1 MTATLTVT
9 VNDDEEAKL
18 VVSGTALDVAEGSA
32 TGTSYTVR
40 LSHVPTVTV
49 TVTVSGHDNS
59 DLTLSGLSAT
69 DTLTFTSS
77 NWATEQ
83 TVTVKA
89 GEDADAVND
98 EETLTHTGAG
108 GAFEGLTEEVAV
120 VVDDDEETDVVLS
133 AESLDLVE
141 GAAGLTYTV
150 KLSSEP
156 TATTTVAIEVPSG
169 ASLSLSTTTLT
180 FTKSDWDTEQTVRVT
195 ATQDDDAVN
204 EEETLTHTASGGD
217 YRDVKADLTVAIDDD
232 DETGVVLSRTSL
244 ELDEGGAGQTY
255 TVKLSSEPTATTTV
269 EITGHE
275 DTDLSPSTTTLEF
288 TKSAWDTEQTV
299 TVTAGEDADAADDEE
314 TLTHT
319 ASGGDYGGVT
329 AELTVRVDDDETAT
343 LVVVPTDIGVAE
355 GSATGTGYTVKLSH
369 VPTEPVTVTVSGHD
383 NTDLTLQ
390 GLTGDTLTFTTSNW
404 DTEQTVTVTASHD
417 DDAVNDKV
425 TLTHTGGGGAYG
437 EVSKEVVTVTVDDDE
452 ETRVVLSAESLD
464 LVEGA
469 AGLTYT
475 LKLSSEPTATTT
487 VEITVPSGASL
498 SLSTTTLTFT
508 TSNWNSGQTVRVTAT
523 QDDDAV
529 NEEETLT
536 HTANGGDYREV
547 TADLTV
553 RVDDD
558 DEARVVL
565 SLTSVELV
573 EGGAGQTYTVKLSS
587 EPTATT
593 TVEIE
598 VPSGT
603 DLTLSGPGGA
613 STLTF
618 TKSNWNVAQT
628 VTVTAGP
635 DPDAADDE
643 ETLTHTASG
652 GDYGNVT
659 ATLKV
664 TVDDDETASL
674 VVVPTDIGVDEGS
687 ATGTG
692 YTVKLSHVP
701 TEPVTVTVR
710 GHAGTDLS
718 LSTTTLTFTSS
729 NWNAPQTVTVT
740 ASHDDDAVN
749 DKVALKHTGAGGAY
763 EGLTVRV
770 DVTVDDDEE
779 TRVVLSLTSV
789 EIDEGNTAGAIY
801 TVKLSSE
808 PTSTTTVAI
817 AVPSGASLSLDKTT
831 LTFASS
837 NWNTEQT
844 VKVTATDDADAADE
858 EETLTHTASGG
869 DYGGVRADL
878 SVIIDDD
885 ETASLVVVPTDI
897 GVAEGSA
904 TGTGYTVKLS
914 HVPTVTVTVEVAGHD
929 DSDLTLSGLSATGTL
944 TFTPTNW
951 DTEQTVT
958 VKAGAD
964 ADAVNDEEKLTH
976 TAEGGE
982 YGEVSKVV
990 TVTVDDDEETNVVLS
1005 AESLDLVEGAAGLTY
1020 AVSLSSEPTATTTV
1034 AIAVPAGASL
1044 SLDKTTLTFTKSDWN
1059 TEQTVRVTATQDDD
1073 AVNEDETL
1081 THTANGGD
1089 YRDVKADLT
1098 VRVDDDEE
1106 TRVVLSRTSVEI
1118 DEGNT
1123 AGATYTVKLS
1133 SEPTATTTVEIT
1145 GHEDTDLSPSTTTLE
1160 FTTSNWNSA
1169 QTVKVT
1175 ATQDADAANE
1185 EETLTHT
1192 ASGGDYGDVTAT
1204 LTVKVDDDEEAKL
1217 VVSGTALGVAEGSAT
1232 GTGYTVRLSH
1242 VPTVTVTVTVSGH
1255 DNTDLTLQGLTGDTL
1270 TFTTSN
1276 WDTEQ
1281 TVTVKAGEDA
1291 DAVNDEEKLTHT
1303 AGGGEYG
1310 EVSKEVV
1317 TVTVDDDEETNVVL
1331 SAESLDLVEGA
1342 AGLTYTV
1349 RLSSEPTDTT
1359 TVEIGV
1365 PAGASL
1371 SLDKTTLTFASS
1383 NWNTDQT
1390 VRVTA
1395 TQDADAVNEDET
1407 LTHTANGGDYRDV
1420 KAALTVMV
1428 DDDDEARVVL
1438 SATSLNPVEGDTS
1451 GVTYTVSLSSEPTAT
1466 TTVEIAGHEDTDLSP
1481 STTTLT
1487 FTKSNWNSA
1496 QTVKVTATDDADA
1509 ADEEETLTHTASGG
1523 DYRDVTATLKVR
1535 VDDDEEAKLVVVPTD
1550 IEVDENAT
1558 GTGYTVKLSHVP
1570 TVTVTV
1576 TVRGHAGT
1584 DLTLTGLSDT
1594 GTLTFTTS
1602 NWDTE
1607 QTVTVKASH
1616 DADAADDEETLMHEG
1631 AGGAYEG
1638 LTKDVDVTVDDDETA
1653 MVVLS
1658 LTSVE
1663 INEGDTTGASYT
1675 VKLSSEPTA
1684 TTTVEVR
1691 GHAGTDLRLSGLSAT
1706 DTLTFTSSNWDTP
1719 QEVTVTVIRDADAV
1733 VDSATLTHT
1742 ASGGDYAG
1750 LKADLSVLVTENDTP
1765 GLVLSETDLTVHE
1778 EGATSVSYTVTLA
1791 TEPAAAVTVTVTGHD
1806 GTDLTMSGL
1815 SDTNTLEFSTTNWN
1829 IPQTVMV
1836 TATGDAD
1843 AAGEEETLTHTA
1855 SGGDYG
1861 NVTATLTVK
1870 VNDDET
1876 ASLVVVPTD
1885 IEVDENATGTSY
1897 TVKLSHVPIATTTV
1911 EVRGHAGTDLRLA
1924 GLSDTGTLT
1933 FTTSNWDTE
1942 QTVTVTASQD
1952 ADAVDDKVT
1961 LTHTGREGE
1970 YEGLTKDLPVIVDD
1984 DETAMVLLS
1993 PESLDLVEGAAGG
2006 GTYTVRLSSEPTSTT
2021 TVEIEGHT
2029 GTDLSLDVTTFTF
2042 TASNWDTGQTVTV
2055 TAGHDDDAEDDE
2067 ETLTHTAAGGEEYR
2081 GLTKALR
2088 VTVSDDEEF
2097 GVTVTPAAIAV
2108 VAGGGNEYTVR
2119 LDSQPAGDVT
2129 VTVSGHAGS
2138 ALTLSGPTNG
2148 RLTFTRSNWDTAQ
2161 TVSVSAGASA
2171 SAANVTLTHT
2181 AGGTADSS
2189 YDGLTGELRVIVVAR
2204 SASALTV
2211 QLGVTTL
2218 NQSLTV
2224 DEGGTGTYAIVLSH
2238 VPSGDVTVTITDPT
2252 DNTDVTA
2259 DPGSLLFSTSTWST
2273 PQNVTVTAAEDD
2285 DSTTDAVATVTHTV
2299 SGGGYDDVTAPS
2311 AEVTIRENDTPG
2323 LVLDKSSVAIEED
2336 NATGTSYTVRLAT
2349 RPTATTTVEVSGHA
2363 GTDLTLTGLSASSTL
2378 EFTSSNWNVGQT
2390 VTVTAGDDDDAVD
2403 ERETLTHTA
2412 NGGDYQDV
2420 TAALTVDVDD
2430 DDETGVALSPESL
2443 DLVEGAAGLTYTVSL
2458 SSEPTATTTVAIE
2471 VPSGASLS
2479 LNKTTLTFTSS
2490 NWNSGQTVRVT
2501 ATQDADAANEEE
2513 TLTHT
2518 ASGGDYGDVTATLTV
2533 KVDDDEEAELV
2544 VSATEIDVAEGSA
2557 MGTGYT
2563 VKLSHVPTVTVT
2575 VTVSGHDNSDLT
2587 LQGLTGDTL
2596 TFTTSNWNTPQTVTV
2611 KAGADDDAVNDEE
2624 TLTHTGG
2631 GGEYEGLTREVAVT
2645 VDDDEETG
2653 VELSRS
2659 SVELEEG
2666 NTATYTVSL
2675 SSEPTATTT
2684 VEIEVPSGASLS
2696 LSTTTLTFTKS
2707 DWSTGQTVMVTATQD
2722 ADAVNEDETLTHTA
2736 NGEDY
2741 REVKADLTVTVD
2753 DDDETGVELSRTSV
2767 EIDEGDTTGATY
2779 TVKLSSEPTATATV
2793 AITVPED
2800 ADLSLSTTTLTF
2812 TKSNWSTEQT
2822 VKVTATQDADA
2833 ANEEETLTHT
2843 ASGGDYGNVTATL
2856 TVNVNDD
2863 ETASLVVVPTEIDVA
2878 EGSGTGT
2885 GYTVSLS
2892 HLPTEPVTVT
2902 VRGHSGT
2909 DLSLTG
2915 LSATGTL
2922 TFTTSNW
2929 NTAQAVTV
2937 KAGADA
2943 DAVNDE
2949 ETLTHTGAGGE
2960 YEGLTKDVDV
2970 TVDDDEEAMVVLSKS
2985 SVEIDEGDT
2994 TGASYTVKLSS
3005 EPTATTTVEVNGHAG
3020 TDLRLSGLSATGTL
3034 TFTTSNWS
3042 TEQTVRVKAGHD
3054 EDALDDEETL
3064 THTARGGDY
3073 QDVTAALTVT
3083 VEDDESPHLVI
3094 SPTAISVD
3102 EGAAAGARYTVK
3114 LGSQPTATT
3123 TVTVRGHGGTD
3134 LTLTGLSDTNTLT
3147 FTAAN
3152 WNTAQNV
3159 TVKASHD
3166 DDAADDKATLTH
3178 TAGGGDY
3185 GGVDKDLPVTVDDD
3199 ETASLVVDPTDI
3211 DVAEGSATGTT
3222 YTVELSHVP
3231 TATTTVEITGHAG
3244 TDLSLD
3250 GTTFTFTASNWDTG
3264 QTVTVTAG
3272 HDEDAL
3278 DDEET
3283 LTHTAAGGVEY
3294 EGLTKALR
3302 VTVTDDEEF
3311 GVTVAPAAIAVVA
3324 GGSNEYTVRLDSQP
3338 AGDVTV
3344 TVSGHTG
3351 SALTL
3356 SGPTNSRLTFTRSN
3370 WDTPQTVSVSAG
3382 ASAAAADVT
3391 LTHTAGSTA
3400 DSSYEGLTGELRVI
3414 VVAKSASALTVQLGV
3429 TTLNQSL
3436 TVDEGGTGTY
3446 AIVLSHVP
3454 SGDVTVTITDPT
3466 DNTDVTAD
3474 PGSLLFSTST
3484 WSTPQNVT
3492 VTAAEDDD
3500 ATTDA
3505 VATVRHTVSGGGYD
3519 AVTAPSAEVT
3529 IRENDSPGLVLDK
3542 SSVAM
3547 AEGNATGTSYTVRL
3561 ATRPTATTTVEV
3573 SGHAGTDLTL
3583 AGLSASSTLEFTSS
3597 NWNVGQTVTVT
3608 AGEDAD
3614 AVNDRETLTHAASGG
3629 DYEGSAPMT
3638 LTVKVTDNDQAGLV
3652 LSKTSI
3658 SPEEGS
3664 STGESYTVGLAT
3676 QPSQPVTVAIAGHS
3690 SGTDLSLDKSSLV
3703 FTSANWNVGQTVTV
3717 TAAEDE
3723 DAVDDRETLTH
3734 TASGGEYDD
3743 VEVSLSVTVTDTS
3756 DMTVSFDSATYSA
3769 TEGGPNAT
3777 VTVQLN
3783 APAPGQL
3790 VIPITAAPVG
3800 TTDASDWQGV
3810 PEEVTFQTGET
3821 SRTFMVVAFDDEA
3834 EDDGEMVEISLGDL
3848 PEGWVAGSHATAK
3861 ITLMNDDTSLGT
3873 FSLDCDQAAWCADL
3887 ELADYTAVDWVW
3899 LWLLYKEVWDPPSA
3913 LSNPSFTFRGK
3924 EYTLRDIHVSAGM
3937 FPGVDNLW
3945 GRSRHHQASL
3955 AVTITGGEAWN
3966 APPVEHYRDWVLHI
3980 DGLVLPFSQATRLG
3994 GFSWTGPAIQQ
4005 FYLDWTASSTTRIGI
4020 AEIPLSDQPA
4030 APIPVPHFVS
4040 VTPAGATALSVEW
4053 KAPRDAPGAA
4063 SITGYEVQWKVA
4075 TAGWADADAVSQTR
4089 VAADRTMYFVSLS
4102 GLTEN
4107 ELYTVRVVATGASD
4121 QSLPSPEVLARP
4133 QTYSPRMLSAV
4144 VNGRK
4149 LTMRFDRELATSSV
4163 PDAGSFTVLADG
4175 GLLEVDMVSIV
4186 SSGEPGMQNDAV
4198 ELTLER
4204 PVSALHTVLSRY
4216 DAPADPAETFL
4227 SDVQGR
4233 YVPSPNDTYTLHETT
4248 NETDP
4253 ATVEPLTARFTNVPS
4268 SHDGQSSVSL
4278 NIEFS
4283 ESAWVGVGLP
4293 MYELLKV
4300 TGGTLASVHW
4310 LDRRTEQWKVT
4321 IQPHGDEDIVVVMPA
4336 NRSCSDNQTE
4346 VGAPCAA
4353 GNRELTNRPE
4363 VTIPRYL
4370 SAGQSDAT
4378 ENTPAEG
4385 RPTIT
4390 GTPVVGGTLNA
4401 DTSGI
4406 SDADGMDDA
4415 GFSYQW
4421 LADDVILAQA
4431 TGSSYSVTE
4440 ADVGRY
4446 HRRESELHR
4455 RRGQRGGGHKRVHGA
4470 GSVIGPA
4477 AAVGDRER
4485 RDALPDLQRNPR

>member
-1 MTATLTVT
+1 MKVIEDDTPEIVLDNKTELTVPEGTEAGATYTVRLSHRPTQNVTVKIEAGGDADLALEVSSFHFTPADWNTPQTVEVTAGSDDNAVDERGTLTHTASGGEYQDVRT
-9 VNDDEEAKL
+9 DLPVIVDDDE
-18 VVSGTALDVAEGSA
+18 TASVMLSRTSLDLDEGSA
-32 TGTSYTVR
+32 TGTSYTV
-40 LSHVPTVTV
+40 S
-49 TVTVSGHDNS
+49 
-59 DLTLSGLSAT
+59 
-69 DTLTFTSS
+69 
-77 NWATEQ
+77 
-83 TVTVKA
+83 
-89 GEDADAVND
+89 
-98 EETLTHTGAG
+98 
-108 GAFEGLTEEVAV
+108 
-120 VVDDDEETDVVLS
+120 
-133 AESLDLVE
+133 
-141 GAAGLTYTV
+141 
-150 KLSSEP
+150 LSSEP
-156 TATTTVAIEVPSG
+156 TATATVAIEVP
-169 ASLSLSTTTLT
+169 ANTDLSLSTTTLT
-180 FTKSDWDTEQTVRVT
+180 
-195 ATQDDDAVN
+195 
-204 EEETLTHTASGGD
+204 
-217 YRDVKADLTVAIDDD
+217 
-232 DETGVVLSRTSL
+232 
-244 ELDEGGAGQTY
+244 
-255 TVKLSSEPTATTTV
+255 
-269 EITGHE
+269 
-275 DTDLSPSTTTLEF
+275 F

-319 ASGGDYGGVT
+319 ASGGDYVNVT
-329 AELTVRVDDDETAT
+329 ATLTVTVNDDEEAKLVVSATEIDVAESSVTGTGYTVKLSHVPTVTVTVEVAGHDDSDLTFSGLSATGTLTFTSSNWATEQTVTVKASHDDDAVNDEVTLTHTGAGGAYEGLTESVDVTVDDDEETGVVLSAESLDLVEGAAGLTYTVSLSSEPTATTTVEIEVPSGASLSLSTTTLTFASSNWNTEQTVTVTATQDDDAVNEVETLTHTANGGDYRDVTADLTVRVDDDEETRVVLSLTSVELVEGGAGQTYTVKLSSEPTATATVAIEVPADADLSLSTTTLEFTTSNWSTEQTVRVTATGDADAANEQETLTHTASGGDYVNVTAT
-343 LVVVPTDIGVAE
+343 LTVTVADDEEAKLVVSGTALDVAE

-404 DTEQTVTVTASHD
+404 ATEQTVTVKASHD
-417 DDAVNDKV
+417 DDAVNDRV
-425 TLTHTGGGGAYG
+425 TLTHTAGGGEYG

-452 ETRVVLSAESLD
+452 ETNVVLSAESLD

-469 AGLTYT
+469 AGLTYAV
-475 LKLSSEPTATTT
+475 KLSSEPTATTT
-487 VEITVPSGASL
+487 VAIAVPSGASLSLDKTTLTFTKSDWNTEQTVRVTATQDDDAVNEDETLTHTANGGDYRDVKADLTVTIDDDDETGVVLSRTSLELDEGGAGQTYTVKLSSEPTATTTVAIGVPSGASL

-523 QDDDAV
+523 QDDDAADEEETLTHTADGGDYGGVTATLTVRVDDNETASLVVDPTDIGVAEGSVTGTTYTVKLSHVPTEPVTVTVSGHDNTDLTLQGLTGDTLTFTTSNWDTEQTVTVKASHDDDAVNDKVTLTHTGAGGAYEGLAESVDVTVDDDEETGVVLSKASVEIDEGNTATHAVSLSSEPTATTTVEIEVPSGASLSLSTTTLTFASSNWNTEQTVTVTATQDDDAV
-529 NEEETLT
+529 NEVETLT
-536 HTANGGDYREV
+536 HTANGGDYRDV

-558 DEARVVL
+558 EETRVVL

-729 NWNAPQTVTVT
+729 NWGTPQTVTVK
-740 ASHDDDAVN
+740 AGEDADAADDEET
-749 DKVALKHTGAGGAY
+749 LTHTGAGGAY
-763 EGLTVRV
+763 EGLTESV
-770 DVTVDDDEE
+770 DVTVDDDE
-779 TRVVLSLTSV
+779 TARVVLSESSV
-789 EIDEGNTAGAIY
+789 EIDEGNTTGATY

-808 PTSTTTVAI
+808 PTATATVAI
-817 AVPSGASLSLDKTT
+817 EVPSGASLSLDKTT

-929 DSDLTLSGLSATGTL
+929 DSDLTFSGLSATGTL

-982 YGEVSKVV
+982 YGEVSKEVV
-990 TVTVDDDEETNVVLS
+990 VVVDDDEETDVVLS

-1232 GTGYTVRLSH
+1232 GTSYTVRLSH

-1281 TVTVKAGEDA
+1281 TVTVTAGEDA
-1291 DAVNDEEKLTHT
+1291 DAVNDKVTLTHT
-1303 AGGGEYG
+1303 GGGGEYG

-1371 SLDKTTLTFASS
+1371 SLSTTTLTFTKSD
-1383 NWNTDQT
+1383 WDTEQT

-1395 TQDADAVNEDET
+1395 TQDADAVNEVET

-1719 QEVTVTVIRDADAV
+1719 QEVTVTAIRDADAV

-1791 TEPAAAVTVTVTGHD
+1791 TEPAAAVTVTVTWHD

-1843 AAGEEETLTHTA
+1843 AADEEETLTHTA

-1911 EVRGHAGTDLRLA
+1911 EVNGHENTDLRLA

-1933 FTTSNWDTE
+1933 FTTSNWNAP

-1993 PESLDLVEGAAGG
+1993 PESLDLVEGAAG
-2006 GTYTVRLSSEPTSTT
+2006 
-2021 TVEIEGHT
+2021 
-2029 GTDLSLDVTTFTF
+2029 
-2042 TASNWDTGQTVTV
+2042 
-2055 TAGHDDDAEDDE
+2055 
-2067 ETLTHTAAGGEEYR
+2067 
-2081 GLTKALR
+2081 
-2088 VTVSDDEEF
+2088 
-2097 GVTVTPAAIAV
+2097 
-2108 VAGGGNEYTVR
+2108 
-2119 LDSQPAGDVT
+2119 
-2129 VTVSGHAGS
+2129 
-2138 ALTLSGPTNG
+2138 
-2148 RLTFTRSNWDTAQ
+2148 
-2161 TVSVSAGASA
+2161 
-2171 SAANVTLTHT
+2171 
-2181 AGGTADSS
+2181 
-2189 YDGLTGELRVIVVAR
+2189 
-2204 SASALTV
+2204 
-2211 QLGVTTL
+2211 
-2218 NQSLTV
+2218 
-2224 DEGGTGTYAIVLSH
+2224 
-2238 VPSGDVTVTITDPT
+2238 
-2252 DNTDVTA
+2252 
-2259 DPGSLLFSTSTWST
+2259 
-2273 PQNVTVTAAEDD
+2273 
-2285 DSTTDAVATVTHTV
+2285 
-2299 SGGGYDDVTAPS
+2299 
-2311 AEVTIRENDTPG
+2311 
-2323 LVLDKSSVAIEED
+2323 
-2336 NATGTSYTVRLAT
+2336 
-2349 RPTATTTVEVSGHA
+2349 
-2363 GTDLTLTGLSASSTL
+2363 
-2378 EFTSSNWNVGQT
+2378 
-2390 VTVTAGDDDDAVD
+2390 
-2403 ERETLTHTA
+2403 
-2412 NGGDYQDV
+2412 
-2420 TAALTVDVDD
+2420 
-2430 DDETGVALSPESL
+2430 
-2443 DLVEGAAGLTYTVSL
+2443 LTYTVSL
-2458 SSEPTATTTVAIE
+2458 SSEPT
-2471 VPSGASLS
+2471 S
-2479 LNKTTLTFTSS
+2479 
-2490 NWNSGQTVRVT
+2490 
-2501 ATQDADAANEEE
+2501 
-2513 TLTHT
+2513 
-2518 ASGGDYGDVTATLTV
+2518 
-2533 KVDDDEEAELV
+2533 
-2544 VSATEIDVAEGSA
+2544 
-2557 MGTGYT
+2557 
-2563 VKLSHVPTVTVT
+2563 
-2575 VTVSGHDNSDLT
+2575 
-2587 LQGLTGDTL
+2587 
-2596 TFTTSNWNTPQTVTV
+2596 
-2611 KAGADDDAVNDEE
+2611 
-2624 TLTHTGG
+2624 
-2631 GGEYEGLTREVAVT
+2631 
-2645 VDDDEETG
+2645 
-2653 VELSRS
+2653 
-2659 SVELEEG
+2659 
-2666 NTATYTVSL
+2666 
-2675 SSEPTATTT
+2675 
-2684 VEIEVPSGASLS
+2684 
-2696 LSTTTLTFTKS
+2696 
-2707 DWSTGQTVMVTATQD
+2707 
-2722 ADAVNEDETLTHTA
+2722 
-2736 NGEDY
+2736 
-2741 REVKADLTVTVD
+2741 
-2753 DDDETGVELSRTSV
+2753 
-2767 EIDEGDTTGATY
+2767 
-2779 TVKLSSEPTATATV
+2779 
-2793 AITVPED
+2793 
-2800 ADLSLSTTTLTF
+2800 
-2812 TKSNWSTEQT
+2812 
-2822 VKVTATQDADA
+2822 
-2833 ANEEETLTHT
+2833 
-2843 ASGGDYGNVTATL
+2843 
-2856 TVNVNDD
+2856 
-2863 ETASLVVVPTEIDVA
+2863 
-2878 EGSGTGT
+2878 
-2885 GYTVSLS
+2885 
-2892 HLPTEPVTVT
+2892 
-2902 VRGHSGT
+2902 
-2909 DLSLTG
+2909 
-2915 LSATGTL
+2915 
-2922 TFTTSNW
+2922 
-2929 NTAQAVTV
+2929 
-2937 KAGADA
+2937 
-2943 DAVNDE
+2943 
-2949 ETLTHTGAGGE
+2949 
-2960 YEGLTKDVDV
+2960 
-2970 TVDDDEEAMVVLSKS
+2970 
-2985 SVEIDEGDT
+2985 
-2994 TGASYTVKLSS
+2994 
-3005 EPTATTTVEVNGHAG
+3005 
-3020 TDLRLSGLSATGTL
+3020 
-3034 TFTTSNWS
+3034 
-3042 TEQTVRVKAGHD
+3042 
-3054 EDALDDEETL
+3054 
-3064 THTARGGDY
+3064 
-3073 QDVTAALTVT
+3073 
-3083 VEDDESPHLVI
+3083 
-3094 SPTAISVD
+3094 
-3102 EGAAAGARYTVK
+3102 
-3114 LGSQPTATT
+3114 
-3123 TVTVRGHGGTD
+3123 
-3134 LTLTGLSDTNTLT
+3134 
-3147 FTAAN
+3147 
-3152 WNTAQNV
+3152 
-3159 TVKASHD
+3159 
-3166 DDAADDKATLTH
+3166 
-3178 TAGGGDY
+3178 
-3185 GGVDKDLPVTVDDD
+3185 
-3199 ETASLVVDPTDI
+3199 
-3211 DVAEGSATGTT
+3211 
-3222 YTVELSHVP
+3222 
-3231 TATTTVEITGHAG
+3231 TTTVEITGHAG

-3264 QTVTVTAG
+3264 QTVTVTAS
-3272 HDEDAL
+3272 HDDDAE

-3283 LTHTAAGGVEY
+3283 LTHTAAGGEEY

-3302 VTVTDDEEF
+3302 VTVSDDEEF
-3311 GVTVAPAAIAVVA
+3311 GVTVTPAAIAVVA

-3344 TVSGHTG
+3344 TVSGHAG

-3382 ASAAAADVT
+3382 TSAAAADVT
-3391 LTHTAGSTA
+3391 LTHTAGGTA

-3505 VATVRHTVSGGGYD
+3505 VATVTHTVSGGGYD

-3542 SSVAM
+3542 SSVTI
-3547 AEGNATGTSYTVRL
+3547 EEDNATGTSYNIRL

-3583 AGLSASSTLEFTSS
+3583 TGLSASSTLEFTSS

-3608 AGEDAD
+3608 
-3614 AVNDRETLTHAASGG
+3614 GG
-3629 DYEGSAPMT
+3629 
-3638 LTVKVTDNDQAGLV
+3638 
-3652 LSKTSI
+3652 
-3658 SPEEGS
+3658 
-3664 STGESYTVGLAT
+3664 
-3676 QPSQPVTVAIAGHS
+3676 
-3690 SGTDLSLDKSSLV
+3690 
-3703 FTSANWNVGQTVTV
+3703 
-3717 TAAEDE
+3717 
-3723 DAVDDRETLTH
+3723 
-3734 TASGGEYDD
+3734 
-3743 VEVSLSVTVTDTS
+3743 
-3756 DMTVSFDSATYSA
+3756 
-3769 TEGGPNAT
+3769 
-3777 VTVQLN
+3777 
-3783 APAPGQL
+3783 
-3790 VIPITAAPVG
+3790 
-3800 TTDASDWQGV
+3800 
-3810 PEEVTFQTGET
+3810 
-3821 SRTFMVVAFDDEA
+3821 
-3834 EDDGEMVEISLGDL
+3834 
-3848 PEGWVAGSHATAK
+3848 
-3861 ITLMNDDTSLGT
+3861 
-3873 FSLDCDQAAWCADL
+3873 
-3887 ELADYTAVDWVW
+3887 
-3899 LWLLYKEVWDPPSA
+3899 
-3913 LSNPSFTFRGK
+3913 
-3924 EYTLRDIHVSAGM
+3924 
-3937 FPGVDNLW
+3937 
-3945 GRSRHHQASL
+3945 
-3955 AVTITGGEAWN
+3955 
-3966 APPVEHYRDWVLHI
+3966 
-3980 DGLVLPFSQATRLG
+3980 
-3994 GFSWTGPAIQQ
+3994 
-4005 FYLDWTASSTTRIGI
+4005 
-4020 AEIPLSDQPA
+4020 
-4030 APIPVPHFVS
+4030 
-4040 VTPAGATALSVEW
+4040 
-4053 KAPRDAPGAA
+4053 
-4063 SITGYEVQWKVA
+4063 
-4075 TAGWADADAVSQTR
+4075 
-4089 VAADRTMYFVSLS
+4089 
-4102 GLTEN
+4102 
-4107 ELYTVRVVATGASD
+4107 
-4121 QSLPSPEVLARP
+4121 
-4133 QTYSPRMLSAV
+4133 
-4144 VNGRK
+4144 
-4149 LTMRFDRELATSSV
+4149 
-4163 PDAGSFTVLADG
+4163 
-4175 GLLEVDMVSIV
+4175 
-4186 SSGEPGMQNDAV
+4186 
-4198 ELTLER
+4198 
-4204 PVSALHTVLSRY
+4204 
-4216 DAPADPAETFL
+4216 
-4227 SDVQGR
+4227 
-4233 YVPSPNDTYTLHETT
+4233 
-4248 NETDP
+4248 
-4253 ATVEPLTARFTNVPS
+4253 
-4268 SHDGQSSVSL
+4268 
-4278 NIEFS
+4278 
-4283 ESAWVGVGLP
+4283 
-4293 MYELLKV
+4293 
-4300 TGGTLASVHW
+4300 
-4310 LDRRTEQWKVT
+4310 
-4321 IQPHGDEDIVVVMPA
+4321 
-4336 NRSCSDNQTE
+4336 
-4346 VGAPCAA
+4346 
-4353 GNRELTNRPE
+4353 
-4363 VTIPRYL
+4363 
-4370 SAGQSDAT
+4370 
-4378 ENTPAEG
+4378 
-4385 RPTIT
+4385 
-4390 GTPVVGGTLNA
+4390 
-4401 DTSGI
+4401 
-4406 SDADGMDDA
+4406 
-4415 GFSYQW
+4415 
-4421 LADDVILAQA
+4421 
-4431 TGSSYSVTE
+4431 
-4440 ADVGRY
+4440 
-4446 HRRESELHR
+4446 
-4455 RRGQRGGGHKRVHGA
+4455 
-4470 GSVIGPA
+4470 
-4477 AAVGDRER
+4477 
-4485 RDALPDLQRNPR
+4485 